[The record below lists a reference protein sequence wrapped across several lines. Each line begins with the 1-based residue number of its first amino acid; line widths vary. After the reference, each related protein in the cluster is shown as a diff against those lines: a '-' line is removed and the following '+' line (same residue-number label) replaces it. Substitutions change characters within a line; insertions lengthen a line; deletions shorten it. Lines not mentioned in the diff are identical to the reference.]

1 MQTIVPWSYEG
12 GVARLTCNGVSL
24 NAKGEWLLPY
34 WRELG
39 GPSVCQNKPSL
50 HGTAGVLITGD
61 QVGPN
66 LVLLSSTTEL
76 CRLLAESCW
85 TLPRRW
91 VQDKK
96 LCMGHLTSLAS
107 KLARSRAG
115 ASLLPYK

>member
-1 MQTIVPWSYEG
+1 MWSGLCKQPASCLSRLHRRKSPDSPNAAAQTIVPWSYEG

-61 QVGPN
+61 QVGRP
-66 LVLLSSTTEL
+66 
-76 CRLLAESCW
+76 
-85 TLPRRW
+85 
-91 VQDKK
+91 
-96 LCMGHLTSLAS
+96 
-107 KLARSRAG
+107 
-115 ASLLPYK
+115 